1 MEKLYLEMRNAF
13 YNINFFLDTLDFES
27 KDEYKKIN
35 RTYFLINRKHY
46 EAFLVLIDYRYNSPS
61 SFVVGR
67 TILETFVKSCY
78 TDCILK
84 SKSKPVNVFL
94 MKENKFPKYHY
105 L

>member
-46 EAFLVLIDYRYNSPS
+46 EAFLVLIDYQHSPS
-61 SFVVGR
+61 AFVLAR
-67 TILETFVKSCY
+67 TILETFVKS
-78 TDCILK
+78 TAGLLGGGVPDL
-84 SKSKPVNVFL
+84 N
-94 MKENKFPKYHY
+94 
-105 L
+105 